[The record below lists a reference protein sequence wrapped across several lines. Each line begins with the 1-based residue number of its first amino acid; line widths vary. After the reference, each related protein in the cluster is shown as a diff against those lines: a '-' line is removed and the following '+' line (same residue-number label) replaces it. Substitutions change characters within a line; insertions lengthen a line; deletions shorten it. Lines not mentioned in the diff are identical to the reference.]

1 MPSVSFNPHCGAF
14 PMRTDEDHAD
24 AKQKQRL
31 ADMAMRIQA
40 LARGGLTRGGVARST
55 DVCAA
60 PTAVPTQAL
69 AHGALSANRT
79 MDSVVD
85 GATYGASGGVVFL
98 TLNRASQRGSCN
110 EENSSSTCSR
120 ADAKVRGAVVERAAR
135 ALLECTAAVARPLP
149 PPPLLQPASHR
160 RCVVMPSIAAVQ
172 FTITTPVYFFFG
184 VS

>member
-1 MPSVSFNPHCGAF
+1 MPSVSFNPHCDAF

-40 LARGGLTRGGVARST
+40 LARGGLARGGVARST

-60 PTAVPTQAL
+60 STAVPTQAL

-85 GATYGASGGVVFL
+85 GATCGASGGVVIL

-110 EENSSSTCSR
+110 EENSPSTCSR

-135 ALLECTAAVARPLP
+135 YLSAQQQSRGRCHHHHYCNQHFVVVASSCRRSQQYKLLS
-149 PPPLLQPASHR
+149 PPL
-160 RCVVMPSIAAVQ
+160 SI
-172 FTITTPVYFFFG
+172 FLFG